1 MRKTACSLLWPR
13 NSKMAITCRAV
24 ALLSLVVSFVQITLG
39 GFVRASESGL
49 GCPDWPLCHGKI
61 IPPFEFHTL
70 IEYSHRLNGS
80 ILGILVAVLLIVC
93 LTRYRYD
100 KRLILATYVAFG
112 LVVAAGILGGI
123 TVITELAWWIR
134 LVHLGIAQILAA
146 CLLYIAW
153 KVLFDKV
160 SDGFVDLSPIRAWK
174 WKIVL
179 CVTLVFLLILSGS
192 YMVGIGASSSCSS
205 WPLCKGLSIPE
216 GLAYQVHMGH
226 RYISVLSLAFVGYV
240 AIELV
245 LHTKGN
251 RLIKKTAHSALGLI
265 GIQIVVGAVTVWSGF
280 SPHMKVAHLSI
291 ATLVWLSVILMSI
304 AAERSFSK
312 IDSPNA
318 LTVRKVQTHD

>member
-1 MRKTACSLLWPR
+1 
-13 NSKMAITCRAV
+13 MAITYKVV
-24 ALLSLVVSFVQITLG
+24 ALLSLAVSFIQITLG

-80 ILGILVAVLLIVC
+80 ILGILVIVLLIVC
-93 LTRYRYD
+93 LMRYRHN
-100 KRLILATYVAFG
+100 KHLTIANCTAFG
-112 LVVAAGILGGI
+112 FVVFAGILGGI

-134 LVHLGIAQILAA
+134 LIHLGIAQILAA
-146 CLLYIAW
+146 CLMYITW
-153 KVLFDKV
+153 KFLFDKV
-160 SDGFVDLSPIRAWK
+160 PDGFVDLSPIRAWK

-240 AIELV
+240 AIELI
-245 LHTKGN
+245 LHAKGN
-251 RLIKKTAHSALGLI
+251 RLIKRTAHCALGLI
-265 GIQIVVGAVTVWSGF
+265 GVQIIVGAITVWLEF
-280 SPHMKVAHLSI
+280 SPHMKVTHLSL

-304 AAERSFSK
+304 IVEKSFSK
-312 IDSPNA
+312 IVSNNEF
-318 LTVRKVQTHD
+318 TVEEV